1 MIRGPCGSFSLFF
14 GGVLSQIKVILFDIY
29 SEESCRHAGR
39 KKKGG
44 VEIYAAAFISHL
56 ECLIKFRLHREA
68 IKAGK

>member
-1 MIRGPCGSFSLFF
+1 MARAVLFLFF
-14 GGVLSQIKVILFDIY
+14 LEVFCLKLRSSY
-29 SEESCRHAGR
+29 STFTARNRVGMQGE
-39 KKKGG
+39 KKGGG